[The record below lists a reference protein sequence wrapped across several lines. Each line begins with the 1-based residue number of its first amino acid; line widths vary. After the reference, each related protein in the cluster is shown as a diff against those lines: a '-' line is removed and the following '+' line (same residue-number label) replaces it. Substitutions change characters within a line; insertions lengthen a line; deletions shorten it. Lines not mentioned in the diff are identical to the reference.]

1 VPTPPAD
8 HVTIDVPG
16 SSANLGPGFDCL
28 GVALPLRLRVQI
40 TRRAGPL
47 AVRLHGEGADD
58 LPADRSN
65 LVVATMLGDDDGDGL
80 DVEIAN
86 DLPLAAGCGSSAA
99 AIVAGLAARAAL
111 AGRPVDRDELV
122 AMAVAVEGHPD
133 NIAAAV
139 YGGFTIA
146 SGDPPLVRRIEPPRG
161 LGFVL
166 AVPPERL
173 ATSAARAALT
183 EQALRADAVHNVQR
197 VALLVSALYT
207 GRLDDLAQAL
217 SDRLHQDARAHLVPT
232 FARLATCSGRIGA
245 LGVTLSG
252 AGPSVLVW
260 CRADEAEDCA
270 ACVRREAPDAVVHV
284 LAPEP
289 DGLLVTTG

>member
-1 VPTPPAD
+1 V
-8 HVTIDVPG
+8 
-16 SSANLGPGFDCL
+16 N
-28 GVALPLRLRVQI
+28 
-40 TRRAGPL
+40 RRA
-47 AVRLHGEGADD
+47 
-58 LPADRSN
+58 
-65 LVVATMLGDDDGDGL
+65 VA
-80 DVEIAN
+80 I
-86 DLPLAAGCGSSAA
+86 
-99 AIVAGLAARAAL
+99 
-111 AGRPVDRDELV
+111 
-122 AMAVAVEGHPD
+122 EGHPD

-146 SGDPPLVRRIEPPRG
+146 TGDPPMVRRIEPPRG

-173 ATSAARAALT
+173 ATSAARAALA

-197 VALLVSALYT
+197 VALLVSSLYT
-207 GRLDDLAQAL
+207 GSVDDLSAAL

-232 FARLATCSGRIGA
+232 FARLSVLADRIDA

-260 CRADEAEDCA
+260 CRAADVERCA
-270 ACVRREAPDAVVHV
+270 ACVAREEPAVVVHT

-289 DGLLVTTG
+289 DGLTVTLA

>member
-1 VPTPPAD
+1 MATAAD
-8 HVTIDVPG
+8 
-16 SSANLGPGFDCL
+16 
-28 GVALPLRLRVQI
+28 
-40 TRRAGPL
+40 
-47 AVRLHGEGADD
+47 
-58 LPADRSN
+58 
-65 LVVATMLGDDDGDGL
+65 L
-80 DVEIAN
+80 DIEIAN
-86 DLPLAAGCGSSAA
+86 ELPLAAGCGSSAA
-99 AIVAGLAARAAL
+99 AIVAGLAACDAL
-111 AGRPVDRDELV
+111 AGRPVDREDV
-122 AMAVAVEGHPD
+122 NRRAVEIEGHPD

-146 SGDPPLVRRIEPPRG
+146 SGDPPMVRRIEPPRG

-173 ATSAARAALT
+173 ATSAARAALA

-197 VALLVSALYT
+197 VALLVSSLYT
-207 GRLDDLAQAL
+207 GSVDDLSAAL

-232 FARLATCSGRIGA
+232 FARLSALADRIDA

-260 CRADEAEDCA
+260 CRAADVERCA
-270 ACVRREAPDAVVHV
+270 ACVAREAPAVVVHQ

-289 DGLLVTTG
+289 DGLSVVTS